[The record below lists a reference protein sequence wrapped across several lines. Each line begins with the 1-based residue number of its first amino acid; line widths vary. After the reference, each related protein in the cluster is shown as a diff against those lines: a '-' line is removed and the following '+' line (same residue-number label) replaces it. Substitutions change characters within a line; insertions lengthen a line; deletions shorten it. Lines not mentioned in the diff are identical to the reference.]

1 MVPIK
6 VTIDRVG
13 SGHCSL
19 TKKEADGLSV
29 SFDDG
34 TVKES
39 FLSWRGFRQLLSMKA
54 GQDPKPMAP
63 ALLPSPGPGST
74 GAPAAK

>member
-6 VTIDRVG
+6 VTIHRVEN
-13 SGHCSL
+13 GHCSL
-19 TKKEADGLSV
+19 TGKDGDGLSL

-54 GQDPKPMAP
+54 GQDGRLVAKP
-63 ALLPSPGPGST
+63 PSVVPEG
-74 GAPAAK
+74 K

>member
-1 MVPIK
+1 MVPLK
-6 VTIDRVG
+6 VTIHRVG

-19 TKKEADGLSV
+19 TRKDADGLCV

-54 GQDPKPMAP
+54 GTSKSQVTPTTIDAN
-63 ALLPSPGPGST
+63 SSSGS
-74 GAPAAK
+74 GK

>member
-6 VTIDRVG
+6 VTIHRVG

-19 TKKEADGLSV
+19 TGKDGDGLSV

-34 TVKES
+34 TVKEA
-39 FLSWRGFRQLLSMKA
+39 FLSWRGFRQLLCMKA
-54 GQDPKPMAP
+54 GQDGKPAP
-63 ALLPSPGPGST
+63 TASPSN
-74 GAPAAK
+74 AAVAVK